1 MKIGLICP
9 YNVNRG
15 GGVQEIVYSLQAEL
29 RLRGH
34 DAIII
39 TPRPRNYDPDEAAR
53 KHMIFLGSATD
64 FNSPTHTTIQ
74 VSASMS
80 DEITEMLEREK
91 FDLLNFHE
99 PWIPFLSRQLLISS
113 DSANVATFHATLP
126 DTPISRT
133 VIKVVEPYTR
143 SILKYIHN
151 YTSVSEPASAYVK
164 ELSGKEVTI
173 IPNSVDLSVYTN
185 PGKRDDSKEIKTIFY
200 VGRLENRKGVKYLI
214 QAFSLLYANKPTI
227 RLVIA
232 GDGPDR
238 EKLQAQVEDLN
249 LQDVITFAGFI
260 SDEEKIHYLHTA
272 DLFCAPAL
280 YGESCGIVL
289 LEAMATGLVTVAG
302 NNTGYATVMKGF
314 GALSLVN
321 PKDSAEF
328 SRRLDL
334 LLHEADLRKLWR
346 NWAKDDIKAYNH
358 KRIVDQY
365 EAVYKKA
372 YASHV
377 RPKSRFLRPV
387 RRKTFARNLD
397 S

>member
-9 YNVNRG
+9 YNVARG
-15 GGVQEIVYSLQAEL
+15 GGVQEVVYTLQAEL
-29 RLRGH
+29 RRRGH

-39 TPRPRNYDPDEAAR
+39 TPRPRNYDSTEAER
-53 KHMIFLGSATD
+53 KHMMFIGSATD
-64 FNSPTHTTIQ
+64 FNSPLHTTIQ

-80 DEITEMLEREK
+80 DEISDMLKREK
-91 FDLLNFHE
+91 FDVLNFHE
-99 PWIPFLSRQLLISS
+99 PWVPFLSRQILINSG
-113 DSANVATFHATLP
+113 SANVATFHATLP
-126 DTPISRT
+126 NTPISRT
-133 VIKVVEPYTR
+133 VIKVVTPYTK
-143 SILKYIHN
+143 SILKYIDH
-151 YTSVSEPASAYVK
+151 YTSVSEPASAYVR
-164 ELSGKEVTI
+164 ELSGKPVQI
-173 IPNSVDLSVYTN
+173 IPNSIDLSIYTN
-185 PGKRDDSKEIKTIFY
+185 PGARDDAAPTKTIFY

-214 QAFSLLYANKPTI
+214 EAFKLLHSNKPHI

-238 EKLQAQVEDLN
+238 EKLESLVYELD
-249 LQDVITFAGFI
+249 LQDYIQFVGYI
-260 SDEEKIHYLHTA
+260 SEEEKIRYLHTT

-302 NNTGYATVMKGF
+302 NNPGYATVMKGL

-334 LLHEADLRKLWR
+334 LLHEHDLRNIWR
-346 NWAKDDIKAYNH
+346 SWAADEIKSYSH

-365 EAVYKKA
+365 EAA
-372 YASHV
+372 YIKTYDEKMKPRRRLSLP
-377 RPKSRFLRPV
+377 RV
-387 RRKTFARNLD
+387 RRKALV
-397 S
+397 

>member
-9 YNVNRG
+9 YNVARG

-29 RLRGH
+29 RRRGH

-39 TPRPRNYDPDEAAR
+39 TPRPRNFDPAEAER

-64 FNSPTHTTIQ
+64 FNSPLHTTIQ
-74 VSASMS
+74 VSASMN
-80 DEITEMLEREK
+80 DEITQMLEREK
-91 FDLLNFHE
+91 FDVLNFHE
-99 PWIPFLSRQLLISS
+99 PWVPFLSRQILINS
-113 DSANVATFHATLP
+113 DTANVATFHATLP

-133 VIKVVEPYTR
+133 IIKVVTPYTK
-143 SILKYIHN
+143 SILKYIDT
-151 YTSVSEPASAYVK
+151 YTSVSEPASAYVH
-164 ELSGKEVTI
+164 ELSGRQVDI
-173 IPNSVDLSVYTN
+173 VPNSVDLSVYTN
-185 PGKRDDSKEIKTIFY
+185 PGARDDTKEIKTIFY
-200 VGRLENRKGVKYLI
+200 VGRLENRKGVKYLVE
-214 QAFSLLYANKPTI
+214 AFALLHADKPNI

-232 GDGPDR
+232 GSGPDR
-238 EKLQAQVEDLN
+238 EKLQEQVTELGLDES
-249 LQDVITFAGFI
+249 VTFAGFI
-260 SDEEKIHYLHTA
+260 SDEEKIRYLHTA

-302 NNTGYATVMKGF
+302 NNSGYATVMKGF

-346 NWAKDDIKAYNH
+346 SWAKDEIRQYDH
-358 KRIVDQY
+358 RLIVDQY
-365 EAVYKKA
+365 EAVYQKA
-372 YASHV
+372 YAGHT
-377 RPKSRFLRPV
+377 KSKKPRLRDIA
-387 RRKTFARNLD
+387 RKGSLAGNNY
-397 S
+397 

>member
-9 YNVNRG
+9 YNVARG

-29 RLRGH
+29 RRRGH

-39 TPRPRNYDPDEAAR
+39 TPRPRNFDPAEAER

-64 FNSPTHTTIQ
+64 FNSPLHTTIQ
-74 VSASMS
+74 VSASMN
-80 DEITEMLEREK
+80 DEINEMLQREQ
-91 FDLLNFHE
+91 FDVLNFHE
-99 PWIPFLSRQLLISS
+99 PWVPFLSRQILINSN
-113 DSANVATFHATLP
+113 SANVATFHATLP

-133 VIKVVEPYTR
+133 VIRVVTPYTK
-143 SILKYIHN
+143 SILKYIHS
-151 YTSVSEPASAYVK
+151 YTSVSEPASAYVR
-164 ELSGKEVTI
+164 ELSGKQVDI
-173 IPNSVDLSVYTN
+173 IPNSIDLSVYTN
-185 PGKRDDSKEIKTIFY
+185 PGKRDDDKDIKTIFY

-214 QAFSLLYANKPTI
+214 KAFSLLHSNKPNI
-227 RLVIA
+227 RLIIA

-238 EKLQAQVEDLN
+238 EKLQEQVSELELD
-249 LQDVITFAGFI
+249 DAITFAGFI
-260 SDEEKIHYLHTA
+260 SEEQKIAYLHHA

-302 NNTGYATVMKGF
+302 NNSGYATVMKGF

-334 LLHEADLRKLWR
+334 LLHETDLRKLWR
-346 NWAKDDIKAYNH
+346 NWAKDEIKAYSH

-372 YASHV
+372 YAAHI
-377 RPKSRFLRPV
+377 RPRSRFLRPTRRRTFV
-387 RRKTFARNLD
+387 R
-397 S
+397 SSY

>member
-34 DAIII
+34 DAVII
-39 TPRPRNYDPDEAAR
+39 TPRPRNYDPAEAER

-74 VSASMS
+74 VSASMN

-99 PWIPFLSRQLLISS
+99 PWIPFLSRQILINS
-113 DSANVATFHATLP
+113 DTANVATFHATLP

-133 VIKVVEPYTR
+133 VMKVVTPYTR

-151 YTSVSEPASAYVK
+151 YTSVSAPASAYVT
-164 ELSGKEVTI
+164 ELSGRPVTI

-185 PGKRDDSKEIKTIFY
+185 PGKRDDTKEIKTIFY

-214 QAFSLLYANKPTI
+214 KSFGLLHSTKPNI
-227 RLVIA
+227 RLIIA

-238 EKLQAQVEDLN
+238 EKLQAQVEELGLD
-249 LQDVITFAGFI
+249 DVVTFAGFI
-260 SDEEKIHYLHTA
+260 SDEQKIKYLHTA

-302 NNTGYATVMKGF
+302 NNSGYATVMKGF

-321 PKDSAEF
+321 PKDSTEF

-346 NWAKDDIKAYNH
+346 NWAKDDIKAYDH

-365 EAVYKKA
+365 EAVYIKAFAAHKK
-372 YASHV
+372 
-377 RPKSRFLRPV
+377 PKSRFLRPA
-387 RRKTFARNLD
+387 RRTSFARNL

>member
-9 YNVNRG
+9 YNVARG
-15 GGVQEIVYSLQAEL
+15 GGVQEVVYTLQTEL
-29 RLRGH
+29 RRRGH

-39 TPRPRNYDPDEAAR
+39 TPRPRNYDAGEEER

-64 FNSPTHTTIQ
+64 FNSPLHTTIQ

-80 DEITEMLEREK
+80 DEIRDMLQREK

-99 PWIPFLSRQLLISS
+99 PWVPFLSRQILMNS
-113 DSANVATFHATLP
+113 DAANVATFHATLP

-133 VIKVVEPYTR
+133 VIKVVTPYTK
-143 SILKYIHN
+143 SILKYITK
-151 YTSVSEPASAYVK
+151 YTSVSEPASAYVS
-164 ELSGKEVTI
+164 ELSGQQVNI
-173 IPNSVDLSVYTN
+173 IPNSIDLDVYSN
-185 PGKRDDSKEIKTIFY
+185 PGARDDTKKTKSIFY
-200 VGRLENRKGVKYLI
+200 VGRLEQRKGVKYLI
-214 QAFSLLYANKPTI
+214 DAFQILYSKQPEV

-238 EKLQAQVEDLN
+238 EKLQEQVNELELHDAV
-249 LQDVITFAGFI
+249 DFVGYV
-260 SDEEKIHYLHTA
+260 SDEEKIEYLHSA

-302 NNTGYATVMKGF
+302 NNPGYATVMKGF

-328 SRRLDL
+328 SRRLEL
-334 LLHEADLRKLWR
+334 LLNERDLRKLWR
-346 NWAKDDIKAYNH
+346 NWAKDEIKAYSH

-365 EAVYKKA
+365 EAVYKQA
-372 YASHV
+372 YKEHL
-377 RPKSRFLRPV
+377 RPKARLLQRV
-387 RRKTFARNLD
+387 RRKAFAR
-397 S
+397 